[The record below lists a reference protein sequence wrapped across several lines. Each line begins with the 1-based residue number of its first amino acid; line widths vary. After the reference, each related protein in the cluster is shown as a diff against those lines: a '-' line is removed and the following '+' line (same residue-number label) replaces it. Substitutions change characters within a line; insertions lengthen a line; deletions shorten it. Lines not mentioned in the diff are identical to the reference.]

1 MYAISFRNII
11 MFRKTFGGLLFMKCD
26 AMNIITATSYM
37 ARDIAIN
44 VFHSGHFNPEG
55 YTIKYNLGEGLP
67 NPDDIKE
74 EDYPLIISGKYD
86 GFPFE
91 LRIFCATAGYAGTGP
106 HDMLKILRTAG
117 CPGDEEAILTPKW
130 SHDRQILIKG
140 TKLDMK
146 DILTST
152 F

>member
-26 AMNIITATSYM
+26 AMNIITATSYR

-44 VFHSGHFNPEG
+44 VFRSGHFNPEG

-117 CPGDEEAILTPKW
+117 FPVDEEAILTPKW
-130 SHDRQILIKG
+130 SHDHQILIKG

>member
-1 MYAISFRNII
+1 
-11 MFRKTFGGLLFMKCD
+11 MKCD

-44 VFHSGHFNPEG
+44 VLRSGHFTPESFI
-55 YTIKYNLGEGLP
+55 IKYDLGKGLP

-74 EDYPLIISGKYD
+74 DDYPLIISGKYD

-91 LRIFCATAGYAGTGP
+91 LRIFCATAGYGGTGP

-117 CPGDEEAILTPKW
+117 FPVDEEAILTPKW
-130 SHDRQILIKG
+130 SHDRQLLIKG
-140 TKLDMK
+140 TKLGMK
-146 DILTST
+146 DIWYTN

>member
-1 MYAISFRNII
+1 
-11 MFRKTFGGLLFMKCD
+11 MKCD
-26 AMNIITATSYM
+26 SMNIITATSYM

-44 VFHSGHFNPEG
+44 VLRSGHFTPNG
-55 YTIKYNLGEGLP
+55 YTIKDNM
-67 NPDDIKE
+67 KE
-74 EDYPLIISGKYD
+74 DDYPLIISGRYD

-91 LRIFCATAGYAGTGP
+91 LRIFCATAGYGGTGP

-117 CPGDEEAILTPKW
+117 FPVNEEAILTPNW

-140 TKLDMK
+140 TMFGMK

>member
-1 MYAISFRNII
+1 
-11 MFRKTFGGLLFMKCD
+11 MKCD

-44 VFHSGHFNPEG
+44 VLRSGHFTPNG

-67 NPDDIKE
+67 NPDNMKE
-74 EDYPLIISGKYD
+74 DDYPLIISGRYD

-91 LRIFCATAGYAGTGP
+91 LRIFCATAGYGGTGP

-117 CPGDEEAILTPKW
+117 FPVDEEAILTPKW

-140 TKLDMK
+140 TMLGMK

>member
-1 MYAISFRNII
+1 
-11 MFRKTFGGLLFMKCD
+11 MKCD

-44 VFHSGHFNPEG
+44 VLRSEHFTPESFI
-55 YTIKYNLGEGLP
+55 IKYNLGEGLP
-67 NPDDIKE
+67 NPDSMKE
-74 EDYPLIISGKYD
+74 DDYPLIISGKYD

-91 LRIFCATAGYAGTGP
+91 LRIFCATAGYGGTGP

-117 CPGDEEAILTPKW
+117 FPVNEEAILTPNW

-140 TKLDMK
+140 NMFGMK
-146 DILTST
+146 DILTNT

>member
-1 MYAISFRNII
+1 
-11 MFRKTFGGLLFMKCD
+11 MKCD
-26 AMNIITATSYM
+26 SMNIITATSYM

-44 VFHSGHFNPEG
+44 VLRSGHFNPDE
-55 YTIKYNLGEGLP
+55 YTIKYNLGDL
-67 NPDDIKE
+67 
-74 EDYPLIISGKYD
+74 L
-86 GFPFE
+86 
-91 LRIFCATAGYAGTGP
+91 IFCATAGYGGTGP

-117 CPGDEEAILTPKW
+117 FPVNEEAILTPNW

-140 TKLDMK
+140 TMFGMK

>member
-1 MYAISFRNII
+1 
-11 MFRKTFGGLLFMKCD
+11 MKCD

-44 VFHSGHFNPEG
+44 VFRSGHFNPEG

-67 NPDDIKE
+67 NPD

-117 CPGDEEAILTPKW
+117 FPVDEEAILTPKW